1 MELTSDYPF
10 WSIQNGLPVSFP
22 TLDHDLNCDVVIVGG
37 GITGALVA
45 FHLAAAG
52 VHTVLLD
59 KRDIGT
65 GSTSGSTGLL
75 QYEVDV
81 PLRELI
87 KRIGEKKAV
96 RSYELCGEAVR
107 KLASLI

>member
-1 MELTSDYPF
+1 MKLTSDNPY
-10 WSIQNGLPVSFP
+10 WAVRNGLPFAYPS
-22 TLDHDLNCDVVIVGG
+22 LDHDVTCDCVVVGG

-45 FHLAAAG
+45 FHLVAAG
-52 VHTVLLD
+52 VSVVLLD

-87 KRIGEKKAV
+87 QQVGAAHAN
-96 RSYELCGEAVR
+96 RSYVL
-107 KLASLI
+107 